1 MTSDLNLRT
10 VQRIGK
16 EGAISLQLKKS
27 LAAAFEI
34 DINQLNHQPPTLTTK
49 FEYKTIVIKSD
60 INWMSGW
67 GKKTVK
73 ARLR

>member
-1 MTSDLNLRT
+1 M
-10 VQRIGK
+10 
-16 EGAISLQLKKS
+16 QLKKS